1 MAFFDSQAL
10 EAKDELQMEVQ
21 LYKKN
26 GELLNFDFLYSL
38 KWSSNYVECYIYAG
52 VYFPIFK
59 MCSKF
64 NSKSVIYAQ

>member
-1 MAFFDSQAL
+1 MACFDSQAL

-26 GELLNFDFLYSL
+26 GELLDFDFHPL
-38 KWSSNYVECYIYAG
+38 KLSSNYVECYIYAG
-52 VYFPIFK
+52 VWFPIFK